1 MTDRTEANRVT
12 AIIGSP
18 LGSLMLTASDGALT
32 GLDWTNDA
40 ESARTNT
47 PVLAE
52 ASVELE
58 GYFSKTLRD
67 FTIACLPEG
76 DPFERAVW
84 AAMCDI
90 PYGVTAT
97 YGDLATI
104 VGKPARAVGGAC
116 GRNPIPI
123 IIPCHRVVGA
133 GGRMVGYSGKGG
145 VETKQWLL
153 QHEGALLL

>member
-1 MTDRTEANRVT
+1 MDDINQK
-12 AIIGSP
+12 AIIRSP
-18 LGSLMLTASDGALT
+18 LGGLEITADKGAVTALNWVDDDPTTPPNADALAIATAELNAYFTRDLKNFTVPCMLA
-32 GLDWTNDA
+32 
-40 ESARTNT
+40 
-47 PVLAE
+47 
-52 ASVELE
+52 
-58 GYFSKTLRD
+58 
-67 FTIACLPEG
+67 G

-90 PYGVTAT
+90 PYGATAT
-97 YGDLATI
+97 YGDLAAI

-145 VETKQWLL
+145 IETKQWLL

>member
-1 MTDRTEANRVT
+1 MTDSAVEDAVT
-12 AIIGSP
+12 TIVGSP
-18 LGSLMLTASDGALT
+18 LGGLQLTALNDALT
-32 GLDWTNDA
+32 HLDWTDSPVNPPA
-40 ESARTNT
+40 NT
-47 PVLAE
+47 PLLVAAKDQLDA
-52 ASVELE
+52 
-58 GYFSKTLRD
+58 YFSKTLRD
-67 FTIACLPEG
+67 FNIACLPAG

-90 PYGVTAT
+90 PYGATAT
-97 YGDLATI
+97 YGDLAAI

-153 QHEGALLL
+153 QHEGALLI

>member
-1 MTDRTEANRVT
+1 MNDISQK
-12 AIIGSP
+12 AIICSP
-18 LGSLMLTASDGALT
+18 LGGLEITADKDAVTALNWVDDKPT
-32 GLDWTNDA
+32 TPANADA
-40 ESARTNT
+40 LAIAAAELNAYFARD
-47 PVLAE
+47 L
-52 ASVELE
+52 
-58 GYFSKTLRD
+58 KD
-67 FTIACLPEG
+67 FTVPCMPAG
-76 DPFERAVW
+76 DSFERAVW

-90 PYGVTAT
+90 PYGATAT
-97 YGDLATI
+97 YGDLAAI

-116 GRNPIPI
+116 GQNPIPI

>member
-1 MTDRTEANRVT
+1 MDEKITM
-12 AIIGSP
+12 AITGSP
-18 LGSLMLTASDGALT
+18 LGGLELTEEGGAITALKWIDEEPT
-32 GLDWTNDA
+32 PPVDA
-40 ESARTNT
+40 LPLAKAVAQLHAYFAR
-47 PVLAE
+47 E
-52 ASVELE
+52 I
-58 GYFSKTLRD
+58 KD
-67 FTIACLPEG
+67 FTFSFLPAG
-76 DPFERAVW
+76 DEFERAVW
-84 AAMCDI
+84 TAICDI
-90 PYGVTAT
+90 PYGATAT
-97 YGDLATI
+97 YGDLAAI